1 MNIQLNGRKN
11 RVREMTAARFTIC
24 SHPTVWK
31 IVLSLLKET
40 GRLSEKTNIK
50 QSNWKN
56 TMSSKSFILSE
67 GDKPL
72 C

>member
-1 MNIQLNGRKN
+1 MNIQLNGRKIEWRDDGGTIYDLLASYNLEN
-11 RVREMTAARFTIC
+11 RVVVVE
-24 SHPTVWK
+24 K
-31 IVLSLLKET
+31 T
-40 GRLSEKTNIK
+40 GGLSEKTNIK
-50 QSNWKN
+50 RSNWKN